1 MEGTGP
7 KTRKNTLKK
16 FSKNCQSS
24 RLSMVILHR
33 PNRQRTRH
41 AMASHR
47 IASVQKHLRALSA
60 TTQDIW
66 HGIRHRI
73 ALRQFG
79 AEKAKRC
86 RPHLCQAWPDL
97 SQTSLITVFRETKF
111 HFAKIVNQIITK
123 TKTATPPLSRHETKQ
138 TALETLRD
146 ETKQRFRENFTKNV
160 YESDP
165 WGPGGYQML
174 NHETAHGFTDAT
186 A

>member
-1 MEGTGP
+1 MATLRGVRGFPVYRYGQASYPPLRGGKRFPGIYQYTAATNNFLPVITG
-7 KTRKNTLKK
+7 KKLGEVTSCEAWKGRGRKHVKHTKNTKK

-97 SQTSLITVFRETKF
+97 SQTSLQC
-111 HFAKIVNQIITK
+111 FAKQNFI
-123 TKTATPPLSRHETKQ
+123 SRK
-138 TALETLRD
+138 
-146 ETKQRFRENFTKNV
+146 
-160 YESDP
+160 
-165 WGPGGYQML
+165 
-174 NHETAHGFTDAT
+174 
-186 A
+186 

>member
-1 MEGTGP
+1 MATLRGVRGFPVYRYGQASYNPLRGGTRFPGIYQYIAATNNVLPVITGKKTWRSHKLRGMEGTGP
-7 KTRKNTLKK
+7 KTRKNTLKTLK
-16 FSKNCQSS
+16 KYSKNCQSS

-97 SQTSLITVFRETKF
+97 SQTSLQC
-111 HFAKIVNQIITK
+111 FAKQNFI
-123 TKTATPPLSRHETKQ
+123 SRK
-138 TALETLRD
+138 
-146 ETKQRFRENFTKNV
+146 
-160 YESDP
+160 
-165 WGPGGYQML
+165 
-174 NHETAHGFTDAT
+174 
-186 A
+186 